1 MNKDCNTEE
10 VTNIG
15 NQGSLGVLSMFSSNY
30 RINGRDVNEGGR
42 MNFLKYVYNFLKVQ
56 LFSEPEFKGNCQIF
70 EKNTRCIDSFA
81 VKSSKILDG
90 R

>member
-1 MNKDCNTEE
+1 MA
-10 VTNIG
+10 NIG
-15 NQGSLGVLSMFSSNY
+15 NQGRLGVISIFLCNY
-30 RINGRDVNEGGR
+30 RINGRDVTEGR
-42 MNFLKYVYNFLKVQ
+42 RINFLKYVYNFLKVQ

>member
-1 MNKDCNTEE
+1 MLLKVDEL
-10 VTNIG
+10 I
-15 NQGSLGVLSMFSSNY
+15 FK
-30 RINGRDVNEGGR
+30 
-42 MNFLKYVYNFLKVQ
+42 KYVYNFLKVQ

-81 VKSSKILDG
+81 VKSSKVSDG